1 MKNDSTLLMS
11 SVELQRETDDN
22 DEAYFKLVIGTD
34 PETRVTIT
42 DRDLETLL
50 NDLPNCL
57 STVINSQVL
66 T

>member
-1 MKNDSTLLMS
+1 MKNDSTLLKT
-11 SVELQRETDDN
+11 SVELQRETDAN